1 MKKCLSLLLVLT
13 LLLAVVPMAAA
24 EEKVTVRMNTCIVF
38 SDLRDREAVEQKLD
52 EMLASKGYNFN
63 VEIVPFDYGNY
74 GQLVKL
80 AMSDGSVDLFNMFG
94 AMSLAAAADQ
104 EAIACLD
111 DLLA

>member
-52 EMLASKGYNFN
+52 EMLASKGYNFKILTILKGTALN
-63 VEIVPFDYGNY
+63 FLKRLSHVT
-74 GQLVKL
+74 
-80 AMSDGSVDLFNMFG
+80 
-94 AMSLAAAADQ
+94 
-104 EAIACLD
+104 
-111 DLLA
+111 